1 VNPSVK
7 KVKVVDS
14 HTEGE
19 PTRVVLE
26 GAPDLGGGSV
36 AEKAKVF
43 RERFDWFRSA
53 VVNEPRG
60 NDAIVGALI
69 VPPSSPRAVC
79 GVIFFNN
86 VSTLHACG
94 HGTIGLAATLSHL
107 GRIGKGKQIVET
119 PVGEVTFAL
128 EDDGSIAIENVP
140 SWRHAAGVEVAFE
153 FEGKRRQVVGDV
165 AWGGNW
171 FFLSHHDAIEV
182 RPSRLGELMAA
193 TLAIKMSLLDR
204 SITGD
209 DGGEIDHIELF
220 GPPVD
225 AANHSRNFVL
235 CPGAQYDRSPCGTGT
250 SAKLAVL
257 HARGDLALGE
267 EWRQESIVGGLFIGR
282 LERMGDELVP
292 LIRGRAFISA
302 RATLLY
308 DPRDPFRTGL
318 R

>member
-1 VNPSVK
+1 MSEPRHEIEVI
-7 KVKVVDS
+7 DS

-19 PTRVVLE
+19 PTRVVLR
-26 GAPDLGGGSV
+26 GGPELTATTMTERREQLRTRHDAFRTSV
-36 AEKAKVF
+36 VL
-43 RERFDWFRSA
+43 
-53 VVNEPRG
+53 EPRG
-60 NDAIVGALI
+60 HEAMVGALLT
-69 VPPSSPRAVC
+69 PPVEPGSIA

-86 VSTLHACG
+86 VGYLGMCG
-94 HGTIGLAATLSHL
+94 HGLIGVVRTLEHL
-107 GRIGKGKQIVET
+107 GRIAPGVVRIDT
-119 PVGEVTFAL
+119 PVGTVGARLHDDASVTL
-128 EDDGSIAIENVP
+128 TNVP
-140 SWRHAAGVEVAFE
+140 ARVAALDVPVEVA
-153 FEGKRRQVVGDV
+153 GVGTVTGDI